1 MKMMWIFSLLFNFF
15 YSCCCLFKLNGR
27 NPAVQY
33 EFDYFYLLSLE
44 IILAKTQDRIMDVK
58 SMT

>member
-1 MKMMWIFSLLFNFF
+1 MKTMGIFSLLFNVFN
-15 YSCCCLFKLNGR
+15 SCCLFKLNGR

-44 IILAKTQDRIMDVK
+44 IILAKTQDKIMDLK